1 MTRSDLTTKLSLRM
15 KVSKK
20 EADRYLTAILDT
32 IMQNLKKEGRVVV
45 QGFGSFR
52 VNEHKARMAKKPI
65 TGEPIF
71 LPVRKKPVFHVGKE
85 LREIINGNIPA
96 SKRGTSRAKATRIK
110 ENRDY
115 DSVHGVAQQMKSNQ

>member
-1 MTRSDLTTKLSLRM
+1 M

-32 IMQNLKKEGRVVV
+32 IMDNLQKEGRVVV

-65 TGEPIF
+65 TGEQIF

-85 LREIINGNIPA
+85 LKEIINGEIPV
-96 SKRGTSRAKATRIK
+96 SKRGMSRSKATRIK
-110 ENRDY
+110 EDRDY
-115 DSVHGVAQQMKSNQ
+115 ESIPGIPQQLKSNG

>member
-1 MTRSDLTTKLSLRM
+1 MN
-15 KVSKK
+15 VSKK

-32 IMQNLKKEGRVVV
+32 IMDNLRTEGRVVV
-45 QGFGSFR
+45 QGFGSFK

-65 TGEPIF
+65 TGEEIY

-85 LREIINGNIPA
+85 LREIINGNIPT
-96 SKRGTSRAKATRIK
+96 SKRGTTRSKVTRIK

-115 DSVHGVAQQMKSNQ
+115 DSVHGIPQQRKSNQ

>member
-1 MTRSDLTTKLSLRM
+1 M

-32 IMQNLKKEGRVVV
+32 IMDNLQKEGRVVV
-45 QGFGSFR
+45 QGFGSFK

-65 TGEPIF
+65 TGEKIF

-85 LREIINGNIPA
+85 LKEIINGNLPA
-96 SKRGTSRAKATRIK
+96 SKRGMTRAKATRIK
-110 ENRDY
+110 DNRDY
-115 DSVHGVAQQMKSNQ
+115 DSVHGVPQQVKSNR

>member
-32 IMQNLKKEGRVVV
+32 IMENLKKEGRVVV

-65 TGEPIF
+65 TGEEIY

-85 LREIINGNIPA
+85 LREIINGKIPA
-96 SKRGTSRAKATRIK
+96 SKRGMSRSKATRIQ

-115 DSVHGVAQQMKSNQ
+115 DSVPGVSQQMKSNG

>member
-32 IMQNLKKEGRVVV
+32 IMENLQKEGRVVV

-65 TGEPIF
+65 TGEQIF
-71 LPVRKKPVFHVGKE
+71 LPVRRKPVFHVGKE
-85 LREIINGNIPA
+85 LREIINGDIPA
-96 SKRGTSRAKATRIK
+96 SKRGSSRSIATRIK
-110 ENRDY
+110 DDRDY
-115 DSVHGVAQQMKSNQ
+115 DSFHSVSQRVKSNR

>member
-32 IMQNLKKEGRVVV
+32 IMDNLQKEGRVVI

-65 TGEPIF
+65 TGEEIY

-85 LREIINGNIPA
+85 LREIINGEIPA
-96 SKRGTSRAKATRIK
+96 SKRGMSRSKATRIK

-115 DSVHGVAQQMKSNQ
+115 AGGPGVSQRMKSNG

>member
-32 IMQNLKKEGRVVV
+32 IMENLQKEGRVVV

-65 TGEPIF
+65 TGEEIY

-85 LREIINGNIPA
+85 LKEIINGEIPA
-96 SKRGTSRAKATRIK
+96 SKRGMSRSKATRIK
-110 ENRDY
+110 EDRDY
-115 DSVHGVAQQMKSNQ
+115 DGIPGVSQRMKSNR

>member
-32 IMQNLKKEGRVVV
+32 IMENLQKEGRVVV

-65 TGEPIF
+65 TGEEIY

-85 LREIINGNIPA
+85 LKEIINGEIPA
-96 SKRGTSRAKATRIK
+96 SKRGMSRSKVTRIK

-115 DSVHGVAQQMKSNQ
+115 DGVPGVSQRLKSNR